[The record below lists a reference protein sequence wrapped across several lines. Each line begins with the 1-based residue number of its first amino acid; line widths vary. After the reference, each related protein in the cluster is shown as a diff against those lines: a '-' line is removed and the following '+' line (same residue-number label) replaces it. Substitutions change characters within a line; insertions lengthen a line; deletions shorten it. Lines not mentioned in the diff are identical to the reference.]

1 MPQAYDSWA
10 TGIMILLTQLSAWKS
25 GRVESPLNNSHG
37 LESFFRY
44 ELPVTNSTSVLTI
57 GFLVHSSKWK
67 NKKYTF
73 SISYFPAILLEL
85 LQPRGRGCKVR
96 AIFIMIILCW
106 IWKKCWIGILKMVWI
121 VFSLLLMT
129 QCWRPKW
136 NHKQSALP
144 LNQAALFKW
153 CPERKRRAW
162 F

>member
-1 MPQAYDSWA
+1 MDWNFPYPTQPHCKLVINALLNVSYASWA
-10 TGIMILLTQLSAWKS
+10 TGEMILLKQLSAWKS
-25 GRVESPLNNSHG
+25 GRVESPLNNSHS
-37 LESFFRY
+37 LVSFFRY

-106 IWKKCWIGILKMVWI
+106 IWKKMLNWYFEDGLNSLCSMLKTKVE
-121 VFSLLLMT
+121 S
-129 QCWRPKW
+129 
-136 NHKQSALP
+136 
-144 LNQAALFKW
+144 
-153 CPERKRRAW
+153 
-162 F
+162 